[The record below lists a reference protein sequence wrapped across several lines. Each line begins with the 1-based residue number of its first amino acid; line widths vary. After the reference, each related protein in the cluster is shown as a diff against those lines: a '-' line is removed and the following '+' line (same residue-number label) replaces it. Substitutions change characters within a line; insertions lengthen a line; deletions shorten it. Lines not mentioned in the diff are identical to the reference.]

1 MLSAPRGRHSQG
13 SIVETRQA
21 GTTGRR
27 GEARRHLLKE
37 MRVFVQR
44 EMGDIASLHL
54 LGRALHADCPARD
67 VPIPSEEGLDICW
80 RLGRGCMRLCDVP
93 GSLVAVASCR
103 RSADAGPEDLY
114 PDPDAGPLQKA
125 LAALGVR
132 SVLVAWDDP
141 SAKWASFSH
150 VLVSSTWDS
159 VDRST
164 DYLRWVHQVAE
175 VTRLVNPPDVIEW
188 GLDKVHQKE
197 LAVAGLP
204 VIPTTWLSPGDKWP
218 DPPAAPF
225 VVKPS
230 VSAGARST
238 ALYRPGDH
246 AATGHVWALQ
256 EAGQT
261 VMVQEYIPA
270 VDQDGETDLAYFKG
284 HFSHAVRKKAM
295 LRPGEGV
302 LERPWERMEWT
313 GLVTPNQAQVAVAD
327 SVVEFLVGRFGQ
339 APTYCRV
346 DLVRGP
352 GKGP

>member
-1 MLSAPRGRHSQG
+1 M
-13 SIVETRQA
+13 
-21 GTTGRR
+21 
-27 GEARRHLLKE
+27 
-37 MRVFVQR
+37 
-44 EMGDIASLHL
+44 
-54 LGRALHADCPARD
+54 
-67 VPIPSEEGLDICW
+67 
-80 RLGRGCMRLCDVP
+80 
-93 GSLVAVASCR
+93 
-103 RSADAGPEDLY
+103 
-114 PDPDAGPLQKA
+114 
-125 LAALGVR
+125 
-132 SVLVAWDDP
+132 
-141 SAKWASFSH
+141 
-150 VLVSSTWDS
+150 
-159 VDRST
+159 DRST

-352 GKGP
+352 ARARDPGNRGRRPFVVIRPGSVIGRPASKSSPLPIVEPPWPHGALISHLLMTTRRSAATCPVALGR